1 MNNIYVRLSA
11 LIILI
16 TILHRFAPTPL
27 KYPKTKLSSNIID
40 FYHGISIE
48 DEYRWLEDDNSK
60 QTKAWVQKQNAFT
73 DRYLRKIPY
82 RKKIQKRLTELWDYP
97 TLSMPFI
104 KGNKVYFYKNDV
116 VLAKCFLKAMLQ
128 PLS

>member
-1 MNNIYVRLSA
+1 MNNIYVRLSV

-16 TILHRFAPTPL
+16 TILHRFAPNPL

-40 FYHGISIE
+40 VYHGISIK

-82 RKKIQKRLTELWDYP
+82 KKKNTKKI
-97 TLSMPFI
+97 
-104 KGNKVYFYKNDV
+104 N
-116 VLAKCFLKAMLQ
+116 
-128 PLS
+128 

>member
-1 MNNIYVRLSA
+1 MNNIYVRLSV

-16 TILHRFAPTPL
+16 TILHRFAPNPL

-40 FYHGISIE
+40 VYHGISIK

-73 DRYLRKIPY
+73 DRHDFFLCF
-82 RKKIQKRLTELWDYP
+82 KKYKTYKMLTVHHQNMFFYYVFCV
-97 TLSMPFI
+97 FI
-104 KGNKVYFYKNDV
+104 IFYMV
-116 VLAKCFLKAMLQ
+116 FVFL
-128 PLS
+128 